1 MKRVF
6 YAIAGFMMITFSA
19 CQKDSTDNQSGSSK
33 FSVYLTDDPSTYKA
47 VNIDIKE
54 VRVKYSDDSTSDD
67 GWKTLPLTKAGVY
80 NLLQFSNGMD
90 TVLSSSDIPSGRI
103 KQIRLVLGSNNTVV
117 VGNTTYNLE
126 TPSAQQ
132 SGLKLKLDAEL
143 VPGIEYKLWLDFDAG
158 KSIVQTGNG
167 KYILKPVVRAYAKA
181 TSGSIKGIVMPLKNS
196 GWIYAIKN
204 TADTVASAL
213 ADTTTGNFMFGGLAD
228 GTYKVSIKGINNYK
242 DTTLSNVGVTVG
254 AITNVGTIQLKQ

>member
-6 YAIAGFMMITFSA
+6 YAMAAFVIIAFSA
-19 CQKDSTDNQSGSSK
+19 CQKDSTDNQGTSRM
-33 FSVYLTDDPSTYKA
+33 SVYLTDDPATYKS

-54 VRVKYSDDSTSDD
+54 IRIKYSDDTSSND
-67 GWKTLPLTKAGVY
+67 GWVSLPMTKAGVY

-90 TVLSSSDIPSGRI
+90 TVLTSSEIPSGTI

-117 VGNTTYNLE
+117 VGNTTHTLE

-132 SGLKLKLDAEL
+132 SGLKLKIDANL

-158 KSIVQTGNG
+158 KSIVTTGNG
-167 KYILKPVVRAYAKA
+167 KYILKPVIRAYAKA
-181 TSGSIKGIVMPLKNS
+181 TAGAIKGIITPLKTS
-196 GWIYAIKN
+196 GWIYAIQN

-213 ADTTTGNFMFGGLAD
+213 ADTTTGNFLFSGLSA
-228 GTYKVSIKGINNYK
+228 GTYKVAIKGTNNYK
-242 DTTLSNVGVTVG
+242 DTTMSNVGVTVG
-254 AITNVGTIQLKQ
+254 TVTNVGSIQLKQ